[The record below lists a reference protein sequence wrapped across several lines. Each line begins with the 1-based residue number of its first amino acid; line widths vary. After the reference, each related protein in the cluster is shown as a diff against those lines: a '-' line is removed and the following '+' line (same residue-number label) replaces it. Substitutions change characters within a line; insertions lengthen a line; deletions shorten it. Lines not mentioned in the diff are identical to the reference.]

1 MGLSVC
7 YLSDYVLVTLLL
19 LHILAH
25 WRICGES
32 TWRQHPP
39 YYLPTPTHTNAT
51 HHHPNTPTHPNFL
64 PSLPTP
70 AFYYH
75 LLTLSPIQ
83 PHLSPNSTFAYTL
96 LQWLIMKTKHGPS
109 LVSYVCFA
117 NELRNHHQDSVIITV
132 TIAMT
137 SSVWMW
143 RKLFIITFLHLGQR
157 TKS

>member
-1 MGLSVC
+1 MSLLPYFYSTFWLIGE
-7 YLSDYVLVTLLL
+7 YVERTHGDNTHPTTYPLLP
-19 LHILAH
+19 I
-25 WRICGES
+25 
-32 TWRQHPP
+32 
-39 YYLPTPTHTNAT
+39 PTPPITTLT
-51 HHHPNTPTHPNFL
+51 PQPTLISYHPYATPT
-64 PSLPTP
+64 
-70 AFYYH
+70 FYYH
-75 LLTLSPIQ
+75 LLTLSPTQ